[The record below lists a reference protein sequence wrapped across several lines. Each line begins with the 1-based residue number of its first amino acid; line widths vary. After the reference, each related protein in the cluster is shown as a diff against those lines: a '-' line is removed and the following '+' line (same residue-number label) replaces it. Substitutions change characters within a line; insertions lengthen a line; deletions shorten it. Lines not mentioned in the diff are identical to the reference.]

1 MLTMRSLTKDEI
13 IINFFWRR
21 RSRAMLSE
29 IHKPT
34 VKICSQT
41 ESPHFFLPDP
51 LGFFRKEDS
60 FVRAPSHKTYGAL
73 TSLKWGFQRGLSSQE
88 YPEVWSNW
96 GQLHFILFPVWR
108 SLDEEVQIVGKNLK
122 QRWKSDYLWIWP
134 QSGDP
139 IAVVHTFL
147 ILQWWRV
154 LSWHY
159 PRLISGPWRRFGN
172 PVWKQTP
179 GFSS

>member
-1 MLTMRSLTKDEI
+1 MRSLTKDEI

-34 VKICSQT
+34 VKEGHGTNYIKICSQT
-41 ESPHFFLPDP
+41 ESPHFFLPNP

-60 FVRAPSHKTYGAL
+60 FVRAPSQKTYGVLTL

-108 SLDEEVQIVGKNLK
+108 SLDEEVQIVRKILNRGGNLIICE
-122 QRWKSDYLWIWP
+122 SD
-134 QSGDP
+134 
-139 IAVVHTFL
+139 H
-147 ILQWWRV
+147 RV
-154 LSWHY
+154 GTL
-159 PRLISGPWRRFGN
+159 
-172 PVWKQTP
+172 
-179 GFSS
+179 

>member
-1 MLTMRSLTKDEI
+1 MKFFILKCFIYFSSNNYNKGCLMLTMRSLTKDEI

-41 ESPHFFLPDP
+41 ESPRFFLPDP

-108 SLDEEVQIVGKNLK
+108 SLDEEVQIGRRTWNRRGNLIICGVDHRVGTL
-122 QRWKSDYLWIWP
+122 
-134 QSGDP
+134 
-139 IAVVHTFL
+139 
-147 ILQWWRV
+147 
-154 LSWHY
+154 
-159 PRLISGPWRRFGN
+159 
-172 PVWKQTP
+172 
-179 GFSS
+179 

>member
-1 MLTMRSLTKDEI
+1 MKFFILKCFIYFSSNNYNKGCLMLTMRSLTKDEI

-41 ESPHFFLPDP
+41 ESPRFFLPDH

-108 SLDEEVQIVGKNLK
+108 SLDEEVQIGRRTWNRRGNLIICGADHRVGTL
-122 QRWKSDYLWIWP
+122 
-134 QSGDP
+134 
-139 IAVVHTFL
+139 
-147 ILQWWRV
+147 
-154 LSWHY
+154 
-159 PRLISGPWRRFGN
+159 
-172 PVWKQTP
+172 
-179 GFSS
+179 

>member
-41 ESPHFFLPDP
+41 ESPRFFLPDP

-108 SLDEEVQIVGKNLK
+108 SLDEEVQIGRKTWNRRGNLIICGSNHRVGTLK
-122 QRWKSDYLWIWP
+122 QWS
-134 QSGDP
+134 
-139 IAVVHTFL
+139 
-147 ILQWWRV
+147 
-154 LSWHY
+154 
-159 PRLISGPWRRFGN
+159 
-172 PVWKQTP
+172 TP
-179 GFSS
+179 F